1 MKRINHTQFKETVT
15 HAKKR
20 HDNDDDHYHYTGKY
34 GGATYIVCSLR
45 CKIPKEIL
53 AEVCNSKN
61 YDHHFIIKELTE
73 EYGGKFKCLEENT
86 KDNIVFLVSIQK
98 EIGNN
103 MTITYKLKFIDSVAS
118 SVSSLTDVLVE
129 GLHKAK

>member
-1 MKRINHTQFKETVT
+1 MQRSAT
-15 HAKKR
+15 AKIMITIR
-20 HDNDDDHYHYTGKY
+20 
-34 GGATYIVCSLR
+34 
-45 CKIPKEIL
+45 
-53 AEVCNSKN
+53 
-61 YDHHFIIKELTE
+61 ELTE

>member
-1 MKRINHTQFKETVT
+1 M
-15 HAKKR
+15 
-20 HDNDDDHYHYTGKY
+20 
-34 GGATYIVCSLR
+34 
-45 CKIPKEIL
+45 
-53 AEVCNSKN
+53 
-61 YDHHFIIKELTE
+61 IIIRELTE
-73 EYGGKFKCLEENT
+73 EYGGKFKCLEENA

>member
-1 MKRINHTQFKETVT
+1 M
-15 HAKKR
+15 
-20 HDNDDDHYHYTGKY
+20 
-34 GGATYIVCSLR
+34 
-45 CKIPKEIL
+45 
-53 AEVCNSKN
+53 
-61 YDHHFIIKELTE
+61 IIIRELTE
-73 EYGGKFKCLEENT
+73 EYGDKFKCLEENT

>member
-1 MKRINHTQFKETVT
+1 M
-15 HAKKR
+15 
-20 HDNDDDHYHYTGKY
+20 
-34 GGATYIVCSLR
+34 CSLR

-53 AEVCNSKN
+53 AEVRNSKN

-103 MTITYKLKFIDSVAS
+103 MTITYKLNLLIV
-118 SVSSLTDVLVE
+118 
-129 GLHKAK
+129 